1 MLRRVGFVALLVAL
15 YSSSI
20 FTTNGCANITG
31 PPQVETFLSGIVTD
45 AATGAPI
52 AGADVSIQ
60 SVGDTTDA
68 SGSYTVGLLSPRTE
82 RLVVS
87 RSGYRTYEA
96 TITLR
101 EGGNRRN
108 VQLDRL

>member
-15 YSSSI
+15 YSSSV
-20 FTTNGCANITG
+20 FTTNGCANISG
-31 PPQVETFLSGIVTD
+31 PPPVETFVTGVVTD
-45 AATGAPI
+45 AATGVPI
-52 AGADVSIQ
+52 AGAEVLVHLSAE
-60 SVGDTTDA
+60 TTDS
-68 SGSYTVGLLSPRTE
+68 SGVYTVGLLSPGTY

-87 RSGYRTYEA
+87 RSGYKTFET

>member
-1 MLRRVGFVALLVAL
+1 MLRRVGFVALLIAL
-15 YSSSI
+15 YSSSV
-20 FTTNGCANITG
+20 FTTNGCANISG
-31 PPQVETFLSGIVTD
+31 PPQVETFVSGTVTD

-52 AGADVSIQ
+52 AGAEVAIA
-60 SVGDTTDA
+60 SVKETTNS
-68 SGSYTVGLLSPRTE
+68 SGSYTLGLLSPGTH

-87 RSGYRTYEA
+87 RSGYRTFET

-101 EGGNRRN
+101 EGGNHRN